1 MERRVK
7 KKVKRYRTID
17 EAGVSLARVFGD
29 RTAVKLTE
37 ETGLLSR
44 SRLLDR

>member
-17 EAGVSLARVFGD
+17 EAGVSLVRVFGD
-29 RTAVKLTE
+29 RTAVKTTE
-37 ETGLLSR
+37 GD
-44 SRLLDR
+44 RLIIKK

>member
-17 EAGVSLARVFGD
+17 RAGVSLVRVFGN
-29 RTAVKLTE
+29 RTAAKLTE
-37 ETGLLSR
+37 GD
-44 SRLLDR
+44 RLTIKK

>member
-1 MERRVK
+1 MKHMERRVK

-29 RTAVKLTE
+29 RTTVKLTE
-37 ETGLLSR
+37 GD
-44 SRLLDR
+44 RLTIKK

>member
-29 RTAVKLTE
+29 RITVKLTE
-37 ETGLLSR
+37 GD
-44 SRLLDR
+44 RLTIKK

>member
-17 EAGVSLARVFGD
+17 EAGVSLVRVFGD
-29 RTAVKLTE
+29 RTAAKNRLR
-37 ETGLLSR
+37 ETGLL
-44 SRLLDR
+44 

>member
-17 EAGVSLARVFGD
+17 EAGVSLVRVFGD

-37 ETGLLSR
+37 R
-44 SRLLDR
+44 DRLIIKK

>member
-7 KKVKRYRTID
+7 KKAKRYRTID
-17 EAGVSLARVFGD
+17 EAGVSLVIDFGD

-37 ETGLLSR
+37 ED
-44 SRLLDR
+44 RLTIKK